1 MSISEKPQAESRMSA
16 ECREC
21 AGGLAHCHG
30 TVILH
35 IGQRA
40 ECTDDCGVPEIAHT
54 LTIDCAVLGC
64 GCVADQPI
72 GSGTGSSRVRSA

>member
-1 MSISEKPQAESRMSA
+1 MNASHD
-16 ECREC
+16 CREC
-21 AGGLAHCHG
+21 GAGLAHCHG

-40 ECTDDCGVPEIAHT
+40 ECTDDCGAPEIEHT
-54 LTIDCAVLGC
+54 FVIDCAAIGC
-64 GCVADQPI
+64 FCAEVQPI